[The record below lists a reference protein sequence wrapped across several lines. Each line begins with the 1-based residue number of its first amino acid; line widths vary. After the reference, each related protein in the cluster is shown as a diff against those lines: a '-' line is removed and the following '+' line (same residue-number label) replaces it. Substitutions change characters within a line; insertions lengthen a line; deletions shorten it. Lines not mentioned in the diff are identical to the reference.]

1 MHNPYA
7 VVDELEAAI
16 SDYTAAPYVV
26 TTNSC
31 TMAILLACKCILK
44 DFEDVPEKHLIEIPK
59 RTYVSVPMS
68 IIHAG
73 GKPVFRD
80 QDWSGYY
87 QLKPLPV
94 FDCAR
99 WFSSNMYY
107 KITPDRPTG
116 ILMVCVSFHASK
128 ILGDTQGGAILLND
142 KKAYEWL
149 LKARFDGRT
158 KGVPPHR
165 DTFDTIGW
173 HCYMS
178 PDVAARLLLKLSVL
192 PDHNIPLP
200 NDKYPDLSL
209 LEIFK

>member
-16 SDYTAAPYVV
+16 SEYTGAPYVV

-31 TMAILLACKCILK
+31 TMAILLACKYLLK
-44 DFEDVPEKHLIEIPK
+44 DVRCLIEDLPQVEIPS

-80 QDWSGYY
+80 QDWLGYY

-149 LKARFDGRT
+149 LKARFECHHTG
-158 KGVPPHR
+158 
-165 DTFDTIGW
+165 IL
-173 HCYMS
+173 S
-178 PDVAARLLLKLSVL
+178 IRLVG
-192 PDHNIPLP
+192 IAT
-200 NDKYPDLSL
+200 
-209 LEIFK
+209 